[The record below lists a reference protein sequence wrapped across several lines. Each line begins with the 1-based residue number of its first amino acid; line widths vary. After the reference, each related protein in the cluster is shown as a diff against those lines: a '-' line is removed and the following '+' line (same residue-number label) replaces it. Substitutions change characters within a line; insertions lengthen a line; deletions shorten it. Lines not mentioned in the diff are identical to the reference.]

1 MKKRII
7 IALFVIFALCF
18 SSCGR
23 TPAYKENTFVSM
35 DTIISVKIAAD
46 TQGADEI
53 FKKCRE
59 ITERV
64 RSICDA
70 DDEKSV
76 LSLRNAGETVANDE
90 LDEILDIC
98 REVSEA
104 TGGAFNPS
112 VRDLILAWREA
123 EKSGIL
129 PERRQQ
135 DRPTFANDGT
145 GRDIDLGGVAK
156 GYAEE
161 LVVDY
166 LKESGVEYG
175 IVSFGGNVAVFG
187 DRPGGGDFTIAVR
200 DPDDPSGV
208 VGRISLAE
216 GYVSVS
222 GDYERYY
229 EINDEKYHHVLDPGT
244 GYPSDSGLR
253 SVAVVTSGSGAGA
266 LGDALATALLVMGEE
281 DAMKLYERNVF
292 SFEAVFITENGDV
305 HTTPGLSEAFTQSQN
320 RND

>member
-1 MKKRII
+1 MKKRIFIAALLI
-7 IALFVIFALCF
+7 IALALSAC
-18 SSCGR
+18 SK
-23 TPAYKENTFVSM
+23 TPAYRENTFISM

-46 TQGADEI
+46 TPGADEI

-64 RSICDA
+64 RSVCDA
-70 DDEKSV
+70 DDEASV
-76 LSLRNAGETVANDE
+76 LSLRNAGYGASSDE
-90 LDEILDIC
+90 LEKILDIC
-98 REVSEA
+98 RAVSEA
-104 TGGAFNPS
+104 SGGAFNPS
-112 VRDLILAWREA
+112 VRNLILAWREA

-129 PERRQQ
+129 PERRQG
-135 DRPTFANDGT
+135 DRPVFANDGT
-145 GRDIDLGGVAK
+145 ERNIDLGGVAK

-187 DRPGGGDFTIAVR
+187 NRPGGGNFTVAVR

-208 VGRISLAE
+208 VGTLSLAE

-229 EINDEKYHHVLDPGT
+229 EINGEKYHHVLDPGT
-244 GYPSDSGLR
+244 GYPSASGLR
-253 SVAVVTSGSGAGA
+253 SVAVVTTGSGAGA

-281 DAMKLYERNVF
+281 DAMKLYESGKC
-292 SFEAVFITENGDV
+292 SFEAIFIIENGNV
-305 HTTPGLSEAFTQSQN
+305 HTTPGLSSAFTPSRRGN
-320 RND
+320 G